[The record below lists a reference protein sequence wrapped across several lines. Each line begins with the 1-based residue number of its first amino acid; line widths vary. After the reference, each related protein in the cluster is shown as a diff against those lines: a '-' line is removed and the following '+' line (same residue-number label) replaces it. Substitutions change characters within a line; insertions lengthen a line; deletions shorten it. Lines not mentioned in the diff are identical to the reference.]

1 MAQKKVVV
9 IGGGTG
15 TFTVLQALRDTPFH
29 LTAIVSTADDGGS
42 TGVLRDELGVLPP
55 GDLRQ
60 ALVALASDSTMLREL
75 FSYRFSEGSLKGH
88 SFGNLLIS
96 ALEKVTGSFDAAIL
110 EAGKILSIKGV
121 VIPVTTDQMHLRAQG
136 TDGKVIKGEH
146 AIEEHI
152 WAEGPSLM
160 RFWVEP
166 PCGIH
171 PLAEQ
176 AIKEADLIVL
186 GPGSIYTSLIP
197 CLLVDGV
204 REALRSTKGK
214 LAFVVNLMTEKGQAG
229 EYSAQDFVDLIET
242 YLGGPLIDYAL
253 CNTKHPTE
261 DLLQKY
267 KQEREKTPVRIDR
280 KKLKRLHYR
289 LFGTNL
295 LANQP
300 VVKADKNDPLA
311 KTRTF
316 IRHDS
321 KRLAKALTGLL
332 YLGEAETLIKR
343 SN

>member
-1 MAQKKVVV
+1 MSQKKVVV

-15 TFTVLQALRDTPFH
+15 TFTVLQALRETSFD

-75 FSYRFSEGSLKGH
+75 FSYRFTEGSLKGH

-96 ALEKVTGSFDAAIL
+96 ALEKVTGSFDSAII
-110 EAGKILSIKGV
+110 EAGKILSISGR
-121 VIPVTTDQMHLRAQG
+121 VIPVTTDQMFLRAQG
-136 TDGKVIKGEH
+136 TDGEVIKGEH
-146 AIEEHI
+146 AIESHI
-152 WAEGPSLM
+152 WDEGAVLE

-166 PCGIH
+166 PCSIH

-176 AIKEADLIVL
+176 AIMEADLIVL

-197 CLLVDGV
+197 CMLVDGV
-204 REALRSTKGK
+204 RESLRATKAK
-214 LAFVVNLMTEKGQAG
+214 IVYIVNLMTEKGQAG
-229 EYSAQDFVDLIET
+229 AYFAQDFVDLIEKHI
-242 YLGGPLIDYAL
+242 GSPAIDYVL
-253 CNTKHPTE
+253 CNTKHPT
-261 DLLQKY
+261 DYLLEKY

-280 KKLKRLHYR
+280 KRMNRLHYR

-295 LANQP
+295 LASKP
-300 VVKADKNDPLA
+300 TFKSDKNDPLA
-311 KTRTF
+311 KTRTY
-316 IRHDS
+316 IRHDG
-321 KRLAKALTGLL
+321 KRLAKALTALL
-332 YLGEAETLIKR
+332 YLTEAEILIKR